1 MNTMN
6 KEEFL
11 KLQKRFD
18 NTVLVISMYSK
29 YVEFSLNKIKLNN
42 DEIQELMDYFI
53 KIEDYKLC
61 AKLQKHLN
69 K

>member
-1 MNTMN
+1 MS
-6 KEEFL
+6 KEEFF

-29 YVEFSLNKIKLNN
+29 YIEFSLNKIKLNN

-61 AKLQKHLN
+61 VKLQKHLN